1 MKCKK
6 YPGKKFLRGFTLIEL
21 MVTVAVLGILA
32 AIAIP
37 AYGQYVVRSKLSEV
51 GAALSNARLNQE
63 QFYADNRNYGT
74 AGGACGKVP
83 ADSQYFTLTC
93 LVGTPNQSYTLT
105 ATNMA
110 DNGLGAAGSYVYTLT
125 DAGVRATTQFAGA
138 AVAVA
143 DWKTK

>member
-1 MKCKK
+1 MK
-6 YPGKKFLRGFTLIEL
+6 YPSRNFLRGFTLIEL
-21 MVTVAVLGILA
+21 MITVAIIGILA

-37 AYGQYVVRSKLSEV
+37 AYSQYVVRGKLSEV

-83 ADSQYFTLTC
+83 ADSQHFTLTC
-93 LVGTPNQSYTLT
+93 LVGATNQTYTLT
-105 ATNMA
+105 ATNIA
-110 DNGLGAAGSYVYTLT
+110 DKGLGASGSYIYTLT
-125 DAGVRATTQFAGA
+125 GEGVKATTQFAGA

-143 DWKTK
+143 DWKTQ